1 MIEKLER
8 NLGLLLFLCE
18 RKDVSDVKRVI
29 IKVGGLMKT
38 DDLDRITEDFKKQIN
53 DNGFIVIDDRVEVI
67 EFDDNK
73 LIISPEG

>member
-1 MIEKLER
+1 
-8 NLGLLLFLCE
+8 
-18 RKDVSDVKRVI
+18 
-29 IKVGGLMKT
+29 MKT